1 MSEFEPIDNEATA
14 YPPVPTGGR
23 WHETLLRFVRLPE
36 FWSLCIGL
44 VTFLCVAGAVFIAF
58 HLKPSYGRMLSK
70 IIVSHIAMGAPVGA
84 VEAAKY
90 PAIALWQNILFNSL
104 LTITIICFFNTLF
117 GLSCRGFLRI
127 AQLHDTFKGVAGD
140 ARKQRQKWA
149 RLGIPGVFIF
159 VFIPLPGTGPV
170 IGSLLAR
177 YMGLGYWGM
186 LGTVVTASVTSITAW
201 GYAADKLQQ
210 YVGSTVLRVFVW
222 CLLLTI
228 ITIPTVVK
236 IRTWI
241 GRKRG
246 SAVSGGG
253 VQSEKSALAGREP
266 DEGKS
271 EQ

>member
-1 MSEFEPIDNEATA
+1 
-14 YPPVPTGGR
+14 
-23 WHETLLRFVRLPE
+23 
-36 FWSLCIGL
+36 
-44 VTFLCVAGAVFIAF
+44 
-58 HLKPSYGRMLSK
+58 
-70 IIVSHIAMGAPVGA
+70 
-84 VEAAKY
+84 
-90 PAIALWQNILFNSL
+90 
-104 LTITIICFFNTLF
+104 
-117 GLSCRGFLRI
+117 
-127 AQLHDTFKGVAGD
+127 
-140 ARKQRQKWA
+140 
-149 RLGIPGVFIF
+149 
-159 VFIPLPGTGPV
+159 
-170 IGSLLAR
+170 
-177 YMGLGYWGM
+177 M

-246 SAVSGGG
+246 SAVSGRG
-253 VQSEKSALAGREP
+253 VQSEESALAGREP